1 LYDRNGSAPGQCAV
15 LRSSASFGESRV
27 DVSRI
32 QSGGA
37 DPLWNPQASVKGI
50 ASSSTECRIRPAVVL
65 TLRQPHITDE
75 TIGDTLSRF
84 QAIDD
89 VYSPAFDDVLVLQ
102 TWGAAVDSGSSWQS
116 FKSSLFNDTKYLEH
130 KSADDLLPEGP
141 YFLNSHSIHQAWRL
155 YDDTLDAF
163 IVSVVPEDAKS
174 PEK

>member
-1 LYDRNGSAPGQCAV
+1 
-15 LRSSASFGESRV
+15 
-27 DVSRI
+27 
-32 QSGGA
+32 
-37 DPLWNPQASVKGI
+37 
-50 ASSSTECRIRPAVVL
+50 L
-65 TLRQPHITDE
+65 TLRQPHVTDD

-102 TWGAAVDSGSSWQS
+102 TWGPSVDSDSSWQS
-116 FKSSLFNDTKYLEH
+116 FKSSLFNDTEYLEH

-141 YFLNSHSIHQAWRL
+141 YFLNSQSIHQAWRL

-163 IVSVVPEDAKS
+163 VVPVVPEDAKA